1 MFEVLF
7 LALLVLTLPAAH
19 IIGAFVARASSVK
32 GGHIREAMPSL
43 PAAPPFKGRAE
54 RRWEKRITKV
64 ERDLL
69 ARFENG
75 ATNVEAHELAAQIGE
90 EPLVV
95 DAVLTRL
102 REEIPCRMRIMQ
114 SGKIFHDFEA
124 KDIAELKSKRRR
136 SWPRQI
142 MLTGLA
148 AMANIGAAW
157 PVISVAVI
165 AITALYEMGT
175 VPQEETL
182 TVGIAGLLAA
192 SGLILVTFIAG
203 FVAQLLFTP
212 LRGPKIA
219 DVIEGEKRPKR
230 TTSSDIRDDLIFWTW
245 VDASPSP
252 LNSFASSSYYS
263 NSRSS
268 SSSSWFDGGSVSG
281 SGGSSDWDLDLGDA
295 DEGILIV
302 IVVILLLAILAAAL
316 SVFWIWLRGIWR
328 ALRRLEEPQKSTS
341 PTLWVRTADIIDK
354 WERYIPTNDLVVR
367 TLRSL
372 RRYFEHRRPVDDDL
386 AARVLVLARSKG
398 GVVSTLDL
406 MLQEG
411 LDSNEASEVGTRLAG
426 MLGGKI
432 MVSDDGELAFAFPTK
447 LLETVVST
455 PDDDMWAEYIIFDK
469 NGNAQRRSNQRGNSV
484 PVNIVGLT
492 KGHLLAND
500 RLVAGTYI
508 MALMG
513 FFLTAFLFT
522 GNALGIALGVLL
534 AGLSLAMALGTATL
548 NATARY
554 TAREAAAQGIRRDIR
569 RATFKKIKLALE
581 RNQSVVILEGLSRS
595 LYELFRPAWRGLD
608 MEMVASEIRGV
619 VIDLEL
625 EPSTDE
631 RYAGQEVYELA
642 GLRQRMAGTE
652 SLKAIFEDEE
662 VAFDF
667 SIAPEDDEVVYDTH
681 IEHDKVTVLGRA

>member
-19 IIGAFVARASSVK
+19 IIGALVARASNVK
-32 GGHIREAMPSL
+32 EGHIREAMPSL
-43 PAAPPFKGRAE
+43 PASPPFKGRAE

-64 ERDLL
+64 ERDLI

-75 ATNVEAHELAAQIGE
+75 ATGVEAHELAAQIGE

-114 SGKIFHDFEA
+114 SGKIYHDFDA

-136 SWPRQI
+136 SWPRQVL
-142 MLTGLA
+142 LTGLA

-165 AITALYEMGT
+165 AIAALYEMGT

-182 TVGIAGLLAA
+182 TVGIAGLIAA

-219 DVIEGEKRPKR
+219 DVITGEKRPKR

-252 LNSFASSSYYS
+252 LNSFAGSSYYS
-263 NSRSS
+263 SSSSS
-268 SSSSWFDGGSVSG
+268 SSSSWF
-281 SGGSSDWDLDLGDA
+281 GGSSSSSGGGDWDLDLGDA

-432 MVSDDGELAFAFPTK
+432 MVSDDGELAFAFPTR

-455 PDDDMWAEYIIFDK
+455 PDDDMWAEYIVFDK
-469 NGNAQRRSNQRGNSV
+469 NGNAQRRNNQRGNSV

-522 GNALGIALGVLL
+522 GNALGIALGVV
-534 AGLSLAMALGTATL
+534 LSGVILAMALGTATL

-554 TAREAAAQGIRRDIR
+554 TVREAAAQGIRRDIR

-581 RNQSVVILEGLSRS
+581 KNQSVVILEGLSRS

-608 MEMVASEIRGV
+608 VEEIDAEIRGV

-625 EPSTDE
+625 EPSMDE
-631 RYAGQEVYELA
+631 RYAGQDVYELND
-642 GLRQRMAGTE
+642 LRRRLNGTE

-667 SIAPEDDEVVYDTH
+667 SIEPEEDEVIYDTQ
-681 IEHDKVTVLGRA
+681 IQHDKVTVLGRA

>member
-1 MFEVLF
+1 MIEVIFFVLLF
-7 LALLVLTLPAAH
+7 LTLPLAH
-19 IIGAFVARASSVK
+19 IIGALVARASNVK
-32 GGHIREAMPSL
+32 EGHIREAMPSL

-75 ATNVEAHELAAQIGE
+75 ATGIEAHELAAQIGE

-114 SGKIFHDFEA
+114 SGKIYHDFEA
-124 KDIAELKSKRRR
+124 KDIAELRSKRRR
-136 SWPRQI
+136 SWPRQLL
-142 MLTGLA
+142 LTGLA

-157 PVISVAVI
+157 PVISVAAI
-165 AITALYEMGT
+165 AGTALYQMGT
-175 VPQEETL
+175 VPEDQTL
-182 TVGIAGLLAA
+182 IVGVT
-192 SGLILVTFIAG
+192 GLIGASALVIGTFIAG
-203 FVAQLLFTP
+203 FIAQLMFTP
-212 LRGPKIA
+212 LRGPKLS
-219 DVIEGEKRPKR
+219 DVVAGEERPKR
-230 TTSSDIRDDLIFWTW
+230 TTSSSVADDLVFWTW
-245 VDASPSP
+245 VDASPGP
-252 LNSFASSSYYS
+252 LNSFSGSSYYGGGYS
-263 NSRSS
+263 SS
-268 SSSSWFDGGSVSG
+268 SSSSW
-281 SGGSSDWDLDLGDA
+281 SGGSSSSSGGGDWDLDLDDA
-295 DEGILIV
+295 GEGILIV
-302 IVVILLLAILAAAL
+302 IVAVLLIAILAAAL

-328 ALRRLEEPQKSTS
+328 ALRRLDEPQKSTS

-354 WERYIPTNDLVVR
+354 WERYLPTNDLVVR

-386 AARVLVLARSKG
+386 AARTLVLARSKG

-432 MVSDDGELAFAFPTK
+432 MVSDDGELAFAFPQK
-447 LLETVVST
+447 LLDTVVST
-455 PDDDMWAEYIIFDK
+455 PDADMWAEYIVFDK
-469 NGNAQRRSNQRGNSV
+469 NGNAARRLKQKGNSV

-492 KGHLLAND
+492 KGHLSAND

-508 MALMG
+508 MAIMG
-513 FFLTAFLFT
+513 FFLAAFLFT
-522 GNALGIALGVLL
+522 GNAAGIALGVLL
-534 AGLSLAMALGTATL
+534 SGLMLAMALGTATL

-569 RATFKKIKLALE
+569 RATFKKIKMALE
-581 RNQSVVILEGLSRS
+581 SNQTVVILQGLSNS
-595 LYELFRPAWRGLD
+595 LFNLFRPAWRGLD
-608 MEMVASEIRGV
+608 IKTVEAEVRGV

-625 EPSTDE
+625 EPSMDE
-631 RYAGQEVYELA
+631 RYAGQEVYDLSS
-642 GLRQRMAGTE
+642 LRERMDGIQ

-667 SIAPEDDEVVYDTH
+667 NVSPEEDEVVYDTK
-681 IEHDKVTVLGRA
+681 IEHDHVTVLGRA

>member
-19 IIGAFVARASSVK
+19 IIGALVARASNVK
-32 GGHIREAMPSL
+32 EGHIREAMPSL
-43 PAAPPFKGRAE
+43 PASPPFKGRAE

-64 ERDLL
+64 ERDLI

-75 ATNVEAHELAAQIGE
+75 ATGVEAHELAAQIGE

-114 SGKIFHDFEA
+114 SGKIYHDFDA

-136 SWPRQI
+136 SWPRQVL
-142 MLTGLA
+142 LTGLA

-165 AITALYEMGT
+165 AIAALYEMGT

-182 TVGIAGLLAA
+182 TVGIAGLIAA

-252 LNSFASSSYYS
+252 LNSFAGSSYYS
-263 NSRSS
+263 SSSSS
-268 SSSSWFDGGSVSG
+268 SSSSWF
-281 SGGSSDWDLDLGDA
+281 GGSSSSSGGGDWDLDLGDA

-432 MVSDDGELAFAFPTK
+432 MVSDDGELAFAFPTR

-455 PDDDMWAEYIIFDK
+455 PDDDMWAEYIVFDK
-469 NGNAQRRSNQRGNSV
+469 NGNAQRRNNQRGNSV

-522 GNALGIALGVLL
+522 GNALGIALGVV
-534 AGLSLAMALGTATL
+534 LSGVILAMALGTATL

-581 RNQSVVILEGLSRS
+581 KNQSVVILEGLSRS

-608 MEMVASEIRGV
+608 VEEIDAEIRGV

-625 EPSTDE
+625 EPSMDE
-631 RYAGQEVYELA
+631 RYAGQDVYELND
-642 GLRQRMAGTE
+642 LRRRLNGTE

-667 SIAPEDDEVVYDTH
+667 SIEPEEDEVIYDTQ
-681 IEHDKVTVLGRA
+681 IQHDKVTVLGRA

>member
-1 MFEVLF
+1 VFEVLF

-19 IIGAFVARASSVK
+19 IIGALVARASNVK
-32 GGHIREAMPSL
+32 EGHIREAMPSL
-43 PAAPPFKGRAE
+43 PASPPFKGRAE

-64 ERDLL
+64 ERDLI

-75 ATNVEAHELAAQIGE
+75 ATGVEAHELAAQIGE

-114 SGKIFHDFEA
+114 SGKIYHDFDA

-136 SWPRQI
+136 SWPRQVL
-142 MLTGLA
+142 LTGLA

-165 AITALYEMGT
+165 AIAALYEMGT

-182 TVGIAGLLAA
+182 TVGIAGLIAA

-252 LNSFASSSYYS
+252 LNSFAGSSYYS
-263 NSRSS
+263 SSSSS
-268 SSSSWFDGGSVSG
+268 SSSSWF
-281 SGGSSDWDLDLGDA
+281 GGSSSSSGGGDWDLDLGDA

-432 MVSDDGELAFAFPTK
+432 MVSDDGELAFAFPTR

-455 PDDDMWAEYIIFDK
+455 PDDDMWAEYIVFDK
-469 NGNAQRRSNQRGNSV
+469 NGNAQRRNNQRGNSV

-522 GNALGIALGVLL
+522 GNALGIALGVV
-534 AGLSLAMALGTATL
+534 LSGVILAMALGTATL

-581 RNQSVVILEGLSRS
+581 KNQSVVILEGLSRS

-608 MEMVASEIRGV
+608 VEEIDAEIRGV

-625 EPSTDE
+625 EPSMDE
-631 RYAGQEVYELA
+631 RYAGQDVYELND
-642 GLRQRMAGTE
+642 LRRRLNGTE

-667 SIAPEDDEVVYDTH
+667 SIEPEEDEVIYDTQ
-681 IEHDKVTVLGRA
+681 IQHDKVTVLGRA

>member
-19 IIGAFVARASSVK
+19 IIGALVARASNVK
-32 GGHIREAMPSL
+32 EGHIREAMPSL
-43 PAAPPFKGRAE
+43 PASPPFKGRAE

-64 ERDLL
+64 ERDLI

-75 ATNVEAHELAAQIGE
+75 ATGVEAHELAAQIGE

-114 SGKIFHDFEA
+114 SGKIYHDFDA
-124 KDIAELKSKRRR
+124 KDIAELKSKRRK
-136 SWPRQI
+136 SWPRQVL
-142 MLTGLA
+142 LTGLA

-165 AITALYEMGT
+165 AIAALYEMGT

-182 TVGIAGLLAA
+182 TVGIAGLIAA

-252 LNSFASSSYYS
+252 LNSFAGSSYYS
-263 NSRSS
+263 SSSSS
-268 SSSSWFDGGSVSG
+268 SSSSWFG
-281 SGGSSDWDLDLGDA
+281 GGSSGSSGGDWDLDLGDA

-432 MVSDDGELAFAFPTK
+432 MVSDDGELAFAFPTR

-455 PDDDMWAEYIIFDK
+455 PDDDMWAEYIVFDK
-469 NGNAQRRSNQRGNSV
+469 NGNAQRRNNQRGNSV

-522 GNALGIALGVLL
+522 GNALGIALGVV
-534 AGLSLAMALGTATL
+534 LSGVILAMALGTATL

-581 RNQSVVILEGLSRS
+581 KNQSVVILEGLSRS

-608 MEMVASEIRGV
+608 VEEIDAEIRGV

-625 EPSTDE
+625 EPSMDE
-631 RYAGQEVYELA
+631 RYAGQDVYELND
-642 GLRQRMAGTE
+642 LRRRLNGTE

-667 SIAPEDDEVVYDTH
+667 SIEPEEDEVIYDTQ
-681 IEHDKVTVLGRA
+681 IQHDKVTVLGRA

>member
-19 IIGAFVARASSVK
+19 IIGALVARASNVK
-32 GGHIREAMPSL
+32 EGHIREAMPSL
-43 PAAPPFKGRAE
+43 PASPPFKGRAE

-64 ERDLL
+64 ERDLI

-75 ATNVEAHELAAQIGE
+75 ATGVEAHELAAQIGE

-114 SGKIFHDFEA
+114 SGKIYHDFDA
-124 KDIAELKSKRRR
+124 KDIAELKSKRRK
-136 SWPRQI
+136 SWPRQVL
-142 MLTGLA
+142 LTGLA

-165 AITALYEMGT
+165 AIAALYEMGT

-182 TVGIAGLLAA
+182 TVGIAGLIAA

-252 LNSFASSSYYS
+252 LNSFAGSSYYS
-263 NSRSS
+263 SSSSS
-268 SSSSWFDGGSVSG
+268 SSSSWFG
-281 SGGSSDWDLDLGDA
+281 GGSSGRSGGDWDLDLGDA

-432 MVSDDGELAFAFPTK
+432 MVSDDGELAFAFPTR

-455 PDDDMWAEYIIFDK
+455 PDDDMWAEYIVFDK
-469 NGNAQRRSNQRGNSV
+469 NGNAQRRNNQRGNSV

-522 GNALGIALGVLL
+522 GNALGIALGVV
-534 AGLSLAMALGTATL
+534 LSGVILAMALGTATL

-581 RNQSVVILEGLSRS
+581 KNQSVVILEGLSRS

-608 MEMVASEIRGV
+608 VEEIDAEIRGV

-625 EPSTDE
+625 EPSMDE
-631 RYAGQEVYELA
+631 RYAGQDVYELND
-642 GLRQRMAGTE
+642 LRRRLNGTE

-667 SIAPEDDEVVYDTH
+667 SIEPEEDEVIYDTQ
-681 IEHDKVTVLGRA
+681 IQHDKVTVLGRA